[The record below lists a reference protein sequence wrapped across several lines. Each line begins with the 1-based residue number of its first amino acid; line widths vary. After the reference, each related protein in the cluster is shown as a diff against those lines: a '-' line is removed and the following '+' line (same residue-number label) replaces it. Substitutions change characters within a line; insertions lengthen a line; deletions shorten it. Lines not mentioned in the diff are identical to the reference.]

1 MKVRLKD
8 IADVTGFSL
17 MTVSLALNPRKSGS
31 RISDE
36 TRKKIIQVARE
47 MNYTPNMSARI
58 LSGGRSNVVGVMF
71 NANVDGFYSELQ
83 LRIDK
88 ALGERGYTGLYT
100 FWRGYDEFDRALE
113 VMRQFNVCGILTGHD
128 GKASFPKVPVL
139 CYGVRHDDFES
150 IYPCENE
157 MIRCAVEYAV
167 DQGYSR
173 IGFVGQQNVGKRDC
187 AFKSELKMRGLEEAF
202 FSLEKRD
209 ENVSDGVTAFLKSGS
224 NCEVLI
230 FCNDQKAMEWM
241 AELQSRGIR
250 IPEDVKVIGI
260 NNVKACQNVTPRLTS
275 VDFGLEKL
283 GDILVKRLFCKC
295 NTTGS
300 PREDIKLA
308 VRIVERDSCPPKN
321 SVAVRSNIG

>member
-8 IADVTGFSL
+8 IAEVTGFSL
-17 MTVSLALNPRKSGS
+17 MTVSLALNPRKGGS

-36 TRKKIIQVARE
+36 TREKIIRVARK

-71 NANVDGFYSELQ
+71 NANMDGFYSELQ

-88 ALGERGYTGLYT
+88 ALRERGYSGLYT
-100 FWRGYDEFDRALE
+100 FWRSYDEFERALD

-128 GKASFPKVPVL
+128 GKAVFPKVPVL
-139 CYGVRHDDFES
+139 CYGVRHDEFES

-157 MIRCAVEYAV
+157 MIRCAVGYAV
-167 DQGYSR
+167 EQGYSR
-173 IGFVGQQNVGKRDC
+173 LGFVGRKNVGKRDR
-187 AFKSELKMRGLEEAF
+187 AFKAELKMRGLEEAF
-202 FSLEKRD
+202 FYLEERD
-209 ENVSDGVTAFLKSGS
+209 ENVADGVSAFIDSGAK
-224 NCEVLI
+224 CEVLI

-250 IPEDVKVIGI
+250 IPEDIKVIGI
-260 NNVKACQNVTPRLTS
+260 NNVSACQNVTPRLTS
-275 VDFGLEKL
+275 VDFGLENL
-283 GDILVKRLFCKC
+283 GDMLVQRLFCKC
-295 NTTGS
+295 NTAEL
-300 PREDIKLA
+300 PREDAKLA
-308 VRIVERDSCPPKN
+308 VKMVERDSCPPKN

>member
-31 RISDE
+31 RISEE
-36 TRKKIIQVARE
+36 TRKKIIQVARK

-71 NANVDGFYSELQ
+71 NANADGFYSELQ

-88 ALGERGYTGLYT
+88 ALGEKGYTGLYT
-100 FWRGYDEFDRALE
+100 FWHDYDEFERALA

-128 GKASFPKVPVL
+128 GKADFPKVPVL

-157 MIRCAVEYAV
+157 MLSCAVNYAV
-167 DQGYSR
+167 AQGYSR
-173 IGFVGQQNVGKRDC
+173 IGFVGQQRAVKRYR
-187 AFKSELKMRGLEEAF
+187 AFKNELQMRGLEESFVHLAD
-202 FSLEKRD
+202 RD
-209 ENVSDGVTAFLKSGS
+209 ENISAGVTAFLDSGTD
-224 NCEVLI
+224 CEVLI

-241 AELQSRGIR
+241 AELQSRGVR
-250 IPEDVKVIGI
+250 IPEDIKVIGI
-260 NNVKACQNVTPRLTS
+260 NNVSACQNITPRLTS
-275 VDFGLEKL
+275 VDFGIENI
-283 GDILVKRLFCKC
+283 GDILVERLCSKC
-295 NTTGS
+295 NMS
-300 PREDIKLA
+300 DLPREDIKLE
-308 VRIVERDSCPPKN
+308 VKIVERASCPPKN
-321 SVAVRSNIG
+321 FVLV